1 MEVIG
6 VNRPTSPPPLPPRP
20 RTPSITTARLIRA
33 VSTHI
38 WLPHTCLANP
48 ISIPT
53 QPLLLWAPPAL
64 WPTWWHHK
72 DQHVMRFSMEAIHQ
86 ASSIRSQSAWAIVC
100 CHHPPCITVSTRP
113 SLPTRPTSAPRLP
126 PPSTLDTRWAP
137 PKSTSTLTSRE
148 DTDWHWRAWPSAA
161 ASPQNRPTLN
171 SINIPNLL
179 SWTSD
184 INRDR
189 GTCNP
194 HATVTY
200 NLKIL
205 MTERKRKQ
213 IHNLSRRER
222 WGWISEGYSSLCLFY
237 FLKGPVFSF
246 ICLFFTL
253 LYEESNVSLFYRDG
267 WKRPFGTMEVF
278 LFAFLL
284 LSPLK
289 FGNWLLNRGYWLE
302 VWNPKRIGRRWN
314 TETCCSSKKKIS
326 MALNCLN
333 ISKSFMVWGEK
344 RGNSPHSTFSS
355 RGGFWKYNQQKTTN
369 FVVYL

>member
-6 VNRPTSPPPLPPRP
+6 VNRPTLLPPLPLRLH
-20 RTPSITTARLIRA
+20 TPSITTALLIRA
-33 VSTHI
+33 MSTHI

-72 DQHVMRFSMEAIHQ
+72 DQHVMRSSMEAIRQ
-86 ASSIRSQSAWAIVC
+86 ASSIKSQSAWATVC
-100 CHHPPCITVSTRP
+100 CHRPPCITVSTRP
-113 SLPTRPTSAPRLP
+113 SLPTRPTSAPHLP
-126 PPSTLDTRWAP
+126 PLSTLDTHWAP

-171 SINIPNLL
+171 SINILNVL

-189 GTCNP
+189 ETCNP

-205 MTERKRKQ
+205 TIERKRKKKRFTTSLEGKHEAEFLRGT
-213 IHNLSRRER
+213 IHDMFFLFVCFLER
-222 WGWISEGYSSLCLFY
+222 ASFLLLF
-237 FLKGPVFSF
+237 VF
-246 ICLFFTL
+246 FFTL
-253 LYEESNVSLFYRDG
+253 LYEESNVSLILQG
-267 WKRPFGTMEVF
+267 CLKQ
-278 LFAFLL
+278 AFWD
-284 LSPLK
+284 S
-289 FGNWLLNRGYWLE
+289 
-302 VWNPKRIGRRWN
+302 
-314 TETCCSSKKKIS
+314 
-326 MALNCLN
+326 
-333 ISKSFMVWGEK
+333 
-344 RGNSPHSTFSS
+344 
-355 RGGFWKYNQQKTTN
+355 GGFLVCFSFT
-369 FVVYL
+369 FPS